1 MSKITN
7 NGLTQSD
14 TGCCIAVLYPY
25 GNSWCQTVNRLV
37 KLKVACTL
45 VYNAFSVSLPS
56 GNTGTPPV
64 VSKHRMCSRNGE

>member
-25 GNSWCQTVNRLV
+25 GNSGCQ
-37 KLKVACTL
+37 
-45 VYNAFSVSLPS
+45 
-56 GNTGTPPV
+56 NTGTPPV